1 MTNSDNKGSLQG
13 IYKSGYVTVMGRPNV
28 GKSTLINQVLQQ
40 KLSIVSHKPQ
50 TTRHQILAIHSTDRG
65 QMVFID
71 TPGIHNQKGT
81 ALNKHLNQTAQS
93 SSHGVDV
100 VLFLVEALKWTDE
113 DLRAAKVMAQS
124 TAKKILVVNKV
135 DKVKHKEQMIP
146 FVEKIMQ
153 DFEFDAIHYI
163 SALKNKHIEPLLDVI
178 HNFLPAGEAI
188 FDEEQVSDRST
199 RFFITELIREQL
211 MERFHQELPYSVT
224 VNIEAYEIKG
234 EIHHIHANIWVERNN
249 QKRII
254 IGTKGEAIKQI
265 GIKARQ
271 EIQAFIE
278 AKVNLKLWV
287 KVKSSWTDDIRAI
300 EALGYN
306 DDFKDQ

>member
-1 MTNSDNKGSLQG
+1 MSYPTKRNIN
-13 IYKSGYVTVMGRPNV
+13 YKSGYASVIGRPNV
-28 GKSTLINQVLQQ
+28 GKSTLINQILQQ

-50 TTRHQILAIHSTDRG
+50 TTRHQILAIHSSDRG
-65 QMVFID
+65 QIVFID

-153 DFEFDAIHYI
+153 DFSFDAIHYI
-163 SALKNKHIEPLLDVI
+163 SALKNKHVEPLVDVI
-178 HNFLPAGEAI
+178 HDFMPAGEAI

-224 VNIEAYEIKG
+224 VNIEAYEVRG
-234 EIHHIHANIWVERNN
+234 DMHHIHANIWVERNN

-271 EIQAFIE
+271 EIQSFID

-300 EALGYN
+300 EALGYT
-306 DDFKDQ
+306 DEHKD

>member
-1 MTNSDNKGSLQG
+1 MDHPDSKQS
-13 IYKSGYVTVMGRPNV
+13 YKSGYVAVIGRPNV
-28 GKSTLINQVLQQ
+28 GKSTFINQVLQQ

-50 TTRHQILAIHSTDRG
+50 TTRHQILAIHSTAAA

-113 DLRAAKVMAQS
+113 DRRAAKVMQQS
-124 TAKKILVVNKV
+124 SAKKILVINKI
-135 DKVKHKEQMIP
+135 DKVKHKEQLMP
-146 FVEKIMQ
+146 FVERLVG
-153 DFEFDAIHYI
+153 EHHFDQIHYI
-163 SALKNKHIEPLLDVI
+163 SALKNKHLEPLLKVI
-178 HNFLPAGEAI
+178 YDYLPVGEPI
-188 FDEEQVSDRST
+188 FDEDQISDRST

-234 EIHHIHANIWVERNN
+234 RMHHIHANIWVERNN

-254 IGTKGEAIKQI
+254 IGTQGDAIKQI

-271 EIQAFIE
+271 AIEQFIE

-287 KVKSSWTDDIRAI
+287 KVKSSWTDDIKAI
-300 EALGYN
+300 EALGYT
-306 DDFKDQ
+306 DEFKD